1 MRKINS
7 RRKTKLVC
15 LLTEQLMKKLLL
27 ISRDVETLLPRS
39 LLSD

>member
-7 RRKTKLVC
+7 RRKIKLAS
-15 LLTEQLMKKLLL
+15 LLTEQLMKRLLL

>member
-7 RRKTKLVC
+7 RRKIKLVS